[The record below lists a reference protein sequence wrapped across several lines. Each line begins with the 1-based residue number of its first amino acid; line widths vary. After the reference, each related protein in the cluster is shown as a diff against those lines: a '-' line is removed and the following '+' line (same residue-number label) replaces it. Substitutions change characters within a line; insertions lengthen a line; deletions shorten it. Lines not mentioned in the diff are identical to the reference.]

1 MFAVRR
7 HLRRGVAAWL
17 VCHALT
23 FTALVPRDCC
33 ALHAHGA
40 HDATAD
46 GAAPCHEVAAPIP
59 GAHCE
64 MAAEEGAACPMHAS
78 PASPSPGADCALSG
92 ACQAPAAALA
102 AVLMQAA
109 VVEPATHVSP
119 RLSALA
125 RPHPRAASPRALAT
139 PPDAPP
145 PRL

>member
-33 ALHAHGA
+33 AAHAHA
-40 HDATAD
+40 ARAE
-46 GAAPCHEVAAPIP
+46 AAPD
-59 GAHCE
+59 GD
-64 MAAEEGAACPMHAS
+64 AACPMHDGAG
-78 PASPSPGADCALSG
+78 PASACTIGG
-92 ACQAPAAALA
+92 TCQAPGAALA
-102 AVLMQAA
+102 AVLLQAA

>member
-33 ALHAHGA
+33 TAHAHA
-40 HDATAD
+40 ARAEAAAD
-46 GAAPCHEVAAPIP
+46 GD
-59 GAHCE
+59 
-64 MAAEEGAACPMHAS
+64 AACPMHD
-78 PASPSPGADCALSG
+78 GAAPEGACAMAG
-92 ACQAPAAALA
+92 TCQAPGAALA
-102 AVLMQAA
+102 AILLQAA
-109 VVEPATHVSP
+109 VVEPAVHVTPHLSP
-119 RLSALA
+119 VA
-125 RPHPRAASPRALAT
+125 RPHPRTACTRTLAS